1 MSDKLVTI
9 AKFDSAF
16 DAELAKAVL
25 EDNGIKAAVVGGD
38 LVANMPTIEPIKVEL
53 EVFEDDAE
61 RAKQLLEEAANQA
74 DNEEDYDTEED

>member
-16 DAELAKAVL
+16 DAELARAVL
-25 EDNGIKAAVVGGD
+25 EDNGIKAAVMGGD

-61 RAKQLLEEAANQA
+61 RAKQVLEEAASQSE
-74 DNEEDYDTEED
+74 DNDLEMEED